1 VQSVASHRPLSLC
14 RFLHASTTPIQNS
27 SGKSTGSRETAHA
40 APVIET
46 FYDEFQQKHN
56 VRPYHLRKVLRVKAE
71 GKGILLN
78 PLFNKGTAHNSGERD
93 RLGLRGLLPSQVMTF
108 EGQIERVMQA
118 FYKEKDP
125 FRKYQQMRDLH
136 DRNETLFHRVCLDYI
151 KDVAP
156 IIYTPTVGQACIE
169 FGHDYRRARGMYF
182 SSNDHGQ
189 MASMCYNWP
198 GSDVQ
203 VIVVTDGSRILGLG
217 DLGANGMGIPVG
229 KLALY
234 CAAGG
239 IAPHRVLPVMFDMG
253 TDNQELWADKL
264 YLGLKHKRLDGD
276 EYYEM
281 LDEFMFAVRSRWRNV
296 FVQFEDF
303 SSDKAM
309 KILNR
314 YRKHHLC
321 FNDDIQGTGA
331 VAVAGL
337 LCALRQQGKKPSD
350 LVNQRIVVAGAGS
363 AGLGV
368 ANALTDAMVLE
379 GMSEEDARANFWI
392 VDADGVLNHDR
403 ALTTDQVPFARTDH
417 TSGMALHDVIQ
428 EVKPSILLGLTAC
441 GGLFTHEIIKDMAA
455 HNDRPIIFPLSNPT
469 ESAEC
474 TAEDVYTLT
483 EGRGVFASGSPFDAF
498 EFNGKNVVPS
508 QCNNMFIF
516 PGIGLA
522 ATVGKCRII
531 TDAMIYKAS
540 IALSDSLTQAE
551 ENEGRIF
558 PDVSRI
564 RDVSFKVACAVLEQ
578 AYNEN
583 LVLNDSLLERI
594 EKVGNAED
602 AIADYVRIK
611 MYDPIY
617 VPLVD
622 QVYNRDLT

>member
-1 VQSVASHRPLSLC
+1 
-14 RFLHASTTPIQNS
+14 
-27 SGKSTGSRETAHA
+27 
-40 APVIET
+40 
-46 FYDEFQQKHN
+46 
-56 VRPYHLRKVLRVKAE
+56 
-71 GKGILLN
+71 
-78 PLFNKGTAHNSGERD
+78 
-93 RLGLRGLLPSQVMTF
+93 
-108 EGQIERVMQA
+108 
-118 FYKEKDP
+118 
-125 FRKYQQMRDLH
+125 
-136 DRNETLFHRVCLDYI
+136 
-151 KDVAP
+151 
-156 IIYTPTVGQACIE
+156 
-169 FGHDYRRARGMYF
+169 
-182 SSNDHGQ
+182 
-189 MASMCYNWP
+189 
-198 GSDVQ
+198 
-203 VIVVTDGSRILGLG
+203 
-217 DLGANGMGIPVG
+217 
-229 KLALY
+229 
-234 CAAGG
+234 
-239 IAPHRVLPVMFDMG
+239 
-253 TDNQELWADKL
+253 
-264 YLGLKHKRLDGD
+264 
-276 EYYEM
+276 
-281 LDEFMFAVRSRWRNV
+281 
-296 FVQFEDF
+296 
-303 SSDKAM
+303 
-309 KILNR
+309 
-314 YRKHHLC
+314 
-321 FNDDIQGTGA
+321 
-331 VAVAGL
+331 
-337 LCALRQQGKKPSD
+337 
-350 LVNQRIVVAGAGS
+350 VNQRIVVAGAGS